1 MVIVFDG
8 VCNLCNRWVRFLLPR
23 DRSGVFQFAH
33 CQSEYGGAVLDG
45 LGESRDDP
53 STVVLIDG
61 DKVHLRSTA
70 VLRALA
76 ALGGVWRGV
85 LLLLIIPRPLRDTI
99 YTFIARRR
107 YRWFGRTELCVVPE
121 PGWQDR
127 FLP

>member
-1 MVIVFDG
+1 M
-8 VCNLCNRWVRFLLPR
+8 
-23 DRSGVFQFAH
+23 FQFAH

>member
-23 DRSGVFQFAH
+23 DRSGVFRFAH
-33 CQSEYGGAVLDG
+33 CQSEYGGAVLDR

-76 ALGGVWRGV
+76 ALGGVWRGM

-99 YTFIARRR
+99 YSFIACRR
-107 YRWFGRTELCVVPE
+107 YRWFGRTEQCAVPE
-121 PGWQDR
+121 PGWQER

>member
-8 VCNLCNRWVRFLLPR
+8 VCNLCNRWVQFLLPR
-23 DRSGVFQFAH
+23 DRFGVFQFAH
-33 CQSEYGGAVLDG
+33 CQSEYGKAVLNR
-45 LGESRDDP
+45 LGEKPDDP

-61 DKVHLRSTA
+61 DKVYVRSTA

-76 ALGGVWRGV
+76 ALDGLWRGV
-85 LLLLIIPRPLRDTI
+85 LLLLIIPRPLRDTV

-107 YRWFGRTELCVVPE
+107 YHWFGRTETCALPE

-127 FLP
+127 FLQ

>member
-8 VCNLCNRWVRFLLPR
+8 VCNLCNSWVRFLLPR

-33 CQSEYGGAVLDG
+33 CQSEYGGAVLDR
-45 LGESRDDP
+45 LGEKRDDP

-76 ALGGVWRGV
+76 ALGGYWRGMI
-85 LLLLIIPRPLRDTI
+85 LLLIIPHPLRDMV

-107 YRWFGRTELCVVPE
+107 YRWFGRTEYCVLPE
-121 PGWQDR
+121 PGWKDR
-127 FLP
+127 FLQ

>member
-1 MVIVFDG
+1 MFDG
-8 VCNLCNRWVRFLLPR
+8 VCNLCNRWVQFLLPR

-33 CQSEYGGAVLDG
+33 CQSEYGGAVLDR

-61 DKVHLRSTA
+61 DKVYLRSTA

-76 ALGGVWRGV
+76 ALGGAWRGMR
-85 LLLLIIPRPLRDTI
+85 LLLIIPRPLRDTA

-107 YRWFGRTELCVVPE
+107 YRWFGRTEQCAVPK
-121 PGWQDR
+121 PSWQER

>member
-23 DRSGVFQFAH
+23 DRLGVFRFAH
-33 CQSEYGGAVLDG
+33 CQSEYGGTVLDR

-61 DKVHLRSTA
+61 DRVYLRSTA

-76 ALGGVWRGV
+76 ALGGLWRGV

-99 YTFIARRR
+99 YTLIARRR
-107 YRWFGRTELCVVPE
+107 YRWFGRTAICVVPE
-121 PGWQDR
+121 AGWQDR

>member
-23 DRSGVFQFAH
+23 DRSDVFQFAH

-45 LGESRDDP
+45 LGETRDDP

-76 ALGGVWRGV
+76 ALGGVWRGM
-85 LLLLIIPRPLRDTI
+85 LLLLIIPRPLRDTA

-121 PGWQDR
+121 PGWQER

>member
-8 VCNLCNRWVRFLLPR
+8 VCNLCNRWVQFLLPR

-33 CQSEYGGAVLDG
+33 CQSEYGGAVLDR

-61 DKVHLRSTA
+61 DKVYLRSTA

-76 ALGGVWRGV
+76 ALGGVWQGM
-85 LLLLIIPRPLRDTI
+85 LLLLIIPRPLRDTA

-107 YRWFGRTELCVVPE
+107 YRWFGRTEQCVVPE
-121 PGWQDR
+121 PGWQER
-127 FLP
+127 FLR

>member
-8 VCNLCNRWVRFLLPR
+8 VCNLCNRWVQFLLPR

-33 CQSEYGGAVLDG
+33 CQSEYGGAVLDR

-53 STVVLIDG
+53 STVVVIDG

-85 LLLLIIPRPLRDTI
+85 LLLLIIPRPLRDTA

-107 YRWFGRTELCVVPE
+107 YRWFGRTEQCAVPK
-121 PGWQDR
+121 PSWQER